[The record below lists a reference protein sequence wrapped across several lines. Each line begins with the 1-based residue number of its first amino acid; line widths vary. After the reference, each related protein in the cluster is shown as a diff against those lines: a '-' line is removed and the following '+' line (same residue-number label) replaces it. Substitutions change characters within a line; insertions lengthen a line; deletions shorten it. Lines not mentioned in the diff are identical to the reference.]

1 MKALD
6 VVSTQLNFINLLDQA
21 GYALSEIV
29 VKRFS
34 AAPAFNEGHWLF
46 IRAQDNRYIEVVC
59 ILSLASESGEQ
70 HVDVFINMFED
81 PIDDVI
87 SRNIETKTFATLYK
101 YIERIP
107 FTPGVKKEFLSY

>member
-46 IRAQDNRYIEVVC
+46 IAEQDNRYIEVVC

-70 HVDVFINMFED
+70 HIDVLLICSKTRLMMLFHETLKPKPLRRFIN
-81 PIDDVI
+81 
-87 SRNIETKTFATLYK
+87 TLNVYLLLGCK
-101 YIERIP
+101 ERIL
-107 FTPGVKKEFLSY
+107 EQY

>member
-1 MKALD
+1 KRTRTGSWPLLSYAPWVL
-6 VVSTQLNFINLLDQA
+6 QL
-21 GYALSEIV
+21 LSE
-29 VKRFS
+29 F
-34 AAPAFNEGHWLF
+34 AHWLF
-46 IRAQDNRYIEVVC
+46 IAEQDNRYIEVVC

-70 HVDVFINMFED
+70 HIDVFINMFED

-107 FTPGVKKEFLSY
+107 FTPGVKKEFLSSIENINFS

>member
-21 GYALSEIV
+21 GYALSEII

-46 IRAQDNRYIEVVC
+46 IAEQDNRY
-59 ILSLASESGEQ
+59 
-70 HVDVFINMFED
+70 
-81 PIDDVI
+81 
-87 SRNIETKTFATLYK
+87 
-101 YIERIP
+101 
-107 FTPGVKKEFLSY
+107 

>member
-34 AAPAFNEGHWLF
+34 AAPAFNEGHANSTPKCNTRQ
-46 IRAQDNRYIEVVC
+46 IKQPVVVHQTR
-59 ILSLASESGEQ
+59 SA
-70 HVDVFINMFED
+70 V
-81 PIDDVI
+81 
-87 SRNIETKTFATLYK
+87 
-101 YIERIP
+101 
-107 FTPGVKKEFLSY
+107 